1 MKESSDLTFR
11 ETVRKLLEK
20 HHPSKVF
27 QILAEN
33 VLQPKCPVETQ
44 STLSEVETESH
55 KIMISK
61 EKLRQL
67 RNERAELVRIPANKD
82 EVRGLVQKWKRG
94 EPVRNE
100 DLVGM
105 ILYSSLS
112 QRECNR
118 GN

>member
-11 ETVRKLLEK
+11 ETVKKLLEN
-20 HHPSKVF
+20 HHPRKVF

-33 VLQPKCPVETQ
+33 ELQPNRPVETQ
-44 STLSEVETESH
+44 SAPSEVKTQSH
-55 KIMISK
+55 KIMISR

-67 RNERAELVRIPANKD
+67 RNERAELVRIPANED
-82 EVRGLVQKWKRG
+82 EVRSLVQKWKRG

-112 QRECNR
+112 HRENNR